1 MVRTKC
7 DNVTQDVF
15 SALPAGMDAVLLDAV
30 LKVAPR
36 KFTVRRD

>member
-1 MVRTKC
+1 MIRAEC

-15 SALPAGMDAVLLDAV
+15 ATLPTGMDAMLLDAV
-30 LKVAPR
+30 LKIAPR